1 MKTNTFKTNPL
12 LASKLEQLDKDSIF
26 LLEAKHSLVKQL
38 KEVERELA
46 IVEQERV
53 KLIADNKLP
62 WFYRLWQ

>member
-1 MKTNTFKTNPL
+1 MTNTFKTNPE
-12 LASKLEQLDKDSIF
+12 LAVKLTQLDNDSIF

-38 KEVERELA
+38 KEIERELA

-53 KLIADNKLP
+53 KLIANNKLP

>member
-1 MKTNTFKTNPL
+1 MANTFKTNPQL
-12 LASKLEQLDKDSIF
+12 SSKLEQLDNDSIF
-26 LLEAKHSLVKQL
+26 LLEAKHSLIKQL
-38 KEVERELA
+38 KEIERELA